1 MKEVAPMKY
10 ASNVMELIG
19 NTPLL
24 ALDALA
30 ARHALKARVM
40 AKLEYFNPAG
50 SAKDRVALEMLDSAE
65 REGRLKS
72 GSTVIE
78 PTSGNTGIA
87 LAAICAARGY
97 KAIIIMPANMSAER
111 FQLVRAYGAQL
122 ILSPAE
128 QGMKGAV
135 ALAEELQKQIPD
147 SIVAGQFVNPA
158 NPAAHRKGTGPEI
171 WRDTDGRV
179 DMLVAGIGTGGT
191 ITGTGAY
198 LKSQNKNVR
207 LVGVEPAESPLLTQG
222 HAGKHGI
229 QGIGANF
236 VPDIL
241 DRGLLD
247 EVMDVKTQDAI
258 AAMRELAA
266 VEGVLCGI
274 SSGAALWAAMQQAAR
289 DENAGKLIVCVLP
302 DTGER
307 YLSAKVFD

>member
-10 ASNVMELIG
+10 ASNVTELIG

>member
-1 MKEVAPMKY
+1 M
-10 ASNVMELIG
+10 
-19 NTPLL
+19 
-24 ALDALA
+24 
-30 ARHALKARVM
+30 
-40 AKLEYFNPAG
+40 
-50 SAKDRVALEMLDSAE
+50 
-65 REGRLKS
+65 
-72 GSTVIE
+72 
-78 PTSGNTGIA
+78 
-87 LAAICAARGY
+87 
-97 KAIIIMPANMSAER
+97 
-111 FQLVRAYGAQL
+111 
-122 ILSPAE
+122 
-128 QGMKGAV
+128 
-135 ALAEELQKQIPD
+135 
-147 SIVAGQFVNPA
+147 
-158 NPAAHRKGTGPEI
+158 
-171 WRDTDGRV
+171 
-179 DMLVAGIGTGGT
+179 AGIGTGGT

-307 YLSAKVFD
+307 YLSTPMFAE

>member
-1 MKEVAPMKY
+1 MKY
-10 ASNVMELIG
+10 ASNVAELIG

-147 SIVAGQFVNPA
+147 SIIAGQFVNPA
-158 NPAAHRKGTGPEI
+158 NPAAHRRSTGPEI

-274 SSGAALWAAMQQAAR
+274 SSGAALWAAMQQAVR

>member
-1 MKEVAPMKY
+1 MKY
-10 ASNVMELIG
+10 ASNVTELIG

-147 SIVAGQFVNPA
+147 SIIAGQFVNPA
-158 NPAAHRKGTGPEI
+158 NPAAHRRSTGPEI

-198 LKSQNKNVR
+198 LKSQNNNVR

>member
-10 ASNVMELIG
+10 ASNVTELIG

-135 ALAEELQKQIPD
+135 TLAEELQKQIPD
-147 SIVAGQFVNPA
+147 SIIAGQFVNPA
-158 NPAAHRKGTGPEI
+158 NPAAHRRSTGPEI

>member
-10 ASNVMELIG
+10 ASNVTELIG

-65 REGRLKS
+65 REGSLKS

>member
-10 ASNVMELIG
+10 ASNVTELIG

-30 ARHALKARVM
+30 ARHALKARIM

-147 SIVAGQFVNPA
+147 SIIAGQFVNPA
-158 NPAAHRKGTGPEI
+158 NPAAHRRSTGPEI

>member
-1 MKEVAPMKY
+1 MKY
-10 ASNVMELIG
+10 ASNVTELIG

-147 SIVAGQFVNPA
+147 SIIAGQFVNPA
-158 NPAAHRKGTGPEI
+158 NPAAHRRSTGPEI

-258 AAMRELAA
+258 AVMRELAA

-274 SSGAALWAAMQQAAR
+274 SSGAALWAVMQQAAR

>member
-10 ASNVMELIG
+10 ASNVTELIG

-147 SIVAGQFVNPA
+147 SIIAGQFVNPA
-158 NPAAHRKGTGPEI
+158 NSAAHRKGTGPEI

>member
-147 SIVAGQFVNPA
+147 SIIAGQFVNPA
-158 NPAAHRKGTGPEI
+158 NPAAHRRGTGPEI

-207 LVGVEPAESPLLTQG
+207 LVGVEPAESPLLTHG

>member
-10 ASNVMELIG
+10 ASNVTELIG

-30 ARHALKARVM
+30 ARHALKARIM

-147 SIVAGQFVNPA
+147 SIIAGQFVNPA

-241 DRGLLD
+241 DRDLLD

>member
-10 ASNVMELIG
+10 ASNVTELIG

-97 KAIIIMPANMSAER
+97 KAIIMPANMSAER

-135 ALAEELQKQIPD
+135 TLAEELQKQIPD
-147 SIVAGQFVNPA
+147 SIIAGQFVNPA
-158 NPAAHRKGTGPEI
+158 NPAAHRRSTGPEI

-229 QGIGANF
+229 QGIGAKF

-247 EVMDVKTQDAI
+247 
-258 AAMRELAA
+258 
-266 VEGVLCGI
+266 
-274 SSGAALWAAMQQAAR
+274 
-289 DENAGKLIVCVLP
+289 
-302 DTGER
+302 
-307 YLSAKVFD
+307 

>member
-10 ASNVMELIG
+10 VSNVTELIG

-147 SIVAGQFVNPA
+147 SIIAGQFVNPA

>member
-10 ASNVMELIG
+10 ASNVTELIG

-147 SIVAGQFVNPA
+147 SIIAGQFVNPA

-266 VEGVLCGI
+266 IEGVLCGI

>member
-10 ASNVMELIG
+10 ASNVTELIG

-122 ILSPAE
+122 IISPAE

-147 SIVAGQFVNPA
+147 SIIAGQFVNPA

-198 LKSQNKNVR
+198 LKSQNKNVC

>member
-1 MKEVAPMKY
+1 MKY
-10 ASNVMELIG
+10 ASNVTELIG

-147 SIVAGQFVNPA
+147 SIIAGQFVNPA
-158 NPAAHRKGTGPEI
+158 NPAAHRRSTGPEI

-198 LKSQNKNVR
+198 LKSQNKNVC

>member
-147 SIVAGQFVNPA
+147 SIIAGQFVNPA

-198 LKSQNKNVR
+198 LKSQNKNVC

>member
-1 MKEVAPMKY
+1 MKY
-10 ASNVMELIG
+10 ASNVTELIG

-135 ALAEELQKQIPD
+135 TLAEELQKQIPD
-147 SIVAGQFVNPA
+147 SIIAGQFVNTA
-158 NPAAHRKGTGPEI
+158 NPAAHRRSTGPEI

>member
-1 MKEVAPMKY
+1 MKY
-10 ASNVMELIG
+10 ASNVTELIG

-147 SIVAGQFVNPA
+147 SIIAGQFVNPA
-158 NPAAHRKGTGPEI
+158 NPAAHRRSTGPEI

>member
-1 MKEVAPMKY
+1 MKY
-10 ASNVMELIG
+10 ASNVTELIG

-97 KAIIIMPANMSAER
+97 KATIIMPANMSAER

-147 SIVAGQFVNPA
+147 SIIAGQFVNPA
-158 NPAAHRKGTGPEI
+158 NPAAHRRGTGPEI

>member
-122 ILSPAE
+122 IISPAE

-147 SIVAGQFVNPA
+147 SIIAGQFVNPA

-198 LKSQNKNVR
+198 LKSQNKNVC

>member
-10 ASNVMELIG
+10 ASNVTELIG

-30 ARHALKARVM
+30 ARHALKARIM

-147 SIVAGQFVNPA
+147 SIIAGQFVNPA

-198 LKSQNKNVR
+198 LKSQNKNVH

>member
-1 MKEVAPMKY
+1 MKY
-10 ASNVMELIG
+10 ASNVTELIG

-40 AKLEYFNPAG
+40 AKLEYFNSAG

-135 ALAEELQKQIPD
+135 VLAEELQKQIPD
-147 SIVAGQFVNPA
+147 SIIAGQFVNPA

-198 LKSQNKNVR
+198 LKSQNNNVR

-289 DENAGKLIVCVLP
+289 DENAYKLIVCVLP

>member
-1 MKEVAPMKY
+1 MKY
-10 ASNVMELIG
+10 ASNVTELIG

-147 SIVAGQFVNPA
+147 SIIAGQFVNPA
-158 NPAAHRKGTGPEI
+158 NPAAHRRGTGPEI

-274 SSGAALWAAMQQAAR
+274 SSGAALWAAMQQAVR

>member
-10 ASNVMELIG
+10 ASNVTELIG

-147 SIVAGQFVNPA
+147 SIIAGQFVNPA

>member
-10 ASNVMELIG
+10 ASNVAELIG

-147 SIVAGQFVNPA
+147 SIIAGQFVNPA
-158 NPAAHRKGTGPEI
+158 NPAAHRRSTGPEI

-274 SSGAALWAAMQQAAR
+274 SSGAALWAAMQQAVR

>member
-1 MKEVAPMKY
+1 MKY
-10 ASNVMELIG
+10 ASNVTELIG

-30 ARHALKARVM
+30 ARHALKARIM

-147 SIVAGQFVNPA
+147 SIIAGQFVNPA
-158 NPAAHRKGTGPEI
+158 NPAAHRRGTGPEI

>member
-10 ASNVMELIG
+10 ASNVTELIG

-87 LAAICAARGY
+87 LAAICAARSY

-147 SIVAGQFVNPA
+147 SIIAGQFVNPA
-158 NPAAHRKGTGPEI
+158 NPAAHRRSTGPEI

-236 VPDIL
+236 VPDIR

>member
-10 ASNVMELIG
+10 ASNVTELIG

-30 ARHALKARVM
+30 ARHALKARIM

-147 SIVAGQFVNPA
+147 SIIAGQFVNPA

>member
-10 ASNVMELIG
+10 ASNVTELIG

-65 REGRLKS
+65 REGSLKS

-147 SIVAGQFVNPA
+147 SIIAGQFVNPA